1 MKFLVLRSDLKR
13 KLKYINLLIID
24 AEIFAAE
31 IKEAGG
37 LLCEK
42 IEPDNLKSLLEK
54 NMRIVLS
61 SNTLNGGY
69 DNLVNGS
76 DIKYIPLDGLS
87 YKEFIERLCADYGL
101 NNTQVAFINKTEQ
114 DNDLL
119 SGLNFSVSTID
130 APLELKTASY
140 YVSNFTGTDTLN
152 EILQIINQ
160 AKNG

>member
-13 KLKYINLLIID
+13 KLKYINLVIID

-31 IKEAGG
+31 IQEANRQ
-37 LLCEK
+37 LSEK
-42 IEPDNLKSLLEK
+42 IEQDTLKSMLQK
-54 NMRIVLS
+54 NTRIVLS
-61 SNTLNGGY
+61 SNSSNGSHE
-69 DNLVNGS
+69 NLVNGS

-87 YKEFIERLCADYGL
+87 YKEFIERLCSDYGI

-119 SGLNFSVSTID
+119 SGLNFSVATID

-152 EILQIINQ
+152 EIVQIINQ